1 MKLII
6 ALTCILILSASV
18 VLGSE
23 AIAIQDNFEGS
34 TLGKATGVT
43 YAPGKDGQ
51 AVVFKTPS
59 DSIEYPAKF
68 FGTTA
73 GHIEFDMMFPKP
85 IPADRTFWTLLSD
98 TGAGL
103 AFQGALNVHF
113 RPGNNRIEYAI
124 RSDGDHRWCYSKTS
138 DWEPGRWYHIALYY
152 GPSGMKLEVDGK
164 VEDSNTIPTSLAK
177 TSKKLGF
184 DDYWVDSPPVMIDN
198 FKTYKE
204 SADALELSS
213 TIVSPK
219 GYGFF
224 ETCSINYEL
233 AGNADVSLGIV
244 AADGKVVKS
253 LINNKP
259 TTTGLHTLVWD
270 GKGVKDGKYTLRL
283 TVQRGAV
290 KQDFK
295 QNLIVNTR
303 WKWRKASPKF
313 NNFFSTGMYYFWEDD
328 ATYINRRVDDPIKA
342 RAYYEQTIKDNADH
356 GINLL
361 MMVWTPKDHIQMVL
375 DIAKKYKVKVIIHLP
390 DIANALGSDESF
402 YGGNIIE
409 TAWNSIKDIKNHPAL
424 AGYYVVDEPSATP
437 EMAKRITTAKK
448 LLEAMDPKHPSFS
461 CLLGGY
467 EDLLKTVDYQVLV
480 VDIYPITPGWSRD
493 LSGFESEVK
502 RGIRNAEHRPL
513 WVIPQAFGKPNVWLI
528 PTPVEL
534 SAQVWISV
542 ANGAKGIVY
551 FIYQSTTGF
560 QGEWLQGM
568 VDMQLKPIGPGW
580 DSLTK
585 INADMKKL
593 APTILKLK
601 PAKFTIPATTG
612 KLIANT
618 FIHENGAKYVIL
630 ANKDLDNPIS
640 AQWKGKLPVDV
651 LTGKE
656 INADIKLLPGA
667 GMLLKIR

>member
-1 MKLII
+1 MKYII
-6 ALTCILILSASV
+6 ALACILILTASYAWSAEEV
-18 VLGSE
+18 AL
-23 AIAIQDNFEGS
+23 QDNFEGS

-51 AVVFKTPS
+51 AVVFKAPS

-68 FGTTA
+68 FGTQA

-98 TGAGL
+98 VGAGN
-103 AFQGALNVHF
+103 AFQGALNVDF

-124 RSDGDHRWCYSKTS
+124 WSGNDHKWCYSKTS

-152 GPSGMKLEVDGK
+152 GPNGMKLEVDRK
-164 VEDSNTIPTSLAK
+164 VEDSNTFPTALAK
-177 TSKKLGF
+177 TPKKLGF
-184 DDYWVDSPPVMIDN
+184 DDFWVDSPPVMIDN

-204 SADALELSS
+204 TADALELSS

-224 ETCSINYEL
+224 ETCSIDYEL

-259 TTTGLHTLVWD
+259 TTTGPHTLVWD
-270 GKGVKDGKYTLRL
+270 GKGVKDGKYTLRM

-328 ATYINRRVDDPIKA
+328 ATYINRHVDDPVKA
-342 RAYYEQTIKDNADH
+342 RAYYEKTIKDNADH

-361 MMVWTPKDHIQMVL
+361 MMVWTPKDHIKMVL
-375 DIAKKYKVKVIIHLP
+375 DIARKYNVKVIIHLP
-390 DIANALGSDESF
+390 DIANALGSEESF
-402 YGGNIIE
+402 YGHNIIE

-502 RGIRNAEHRPL
+502 RGIRNAQHRPL
-513 WVIPQAFGKPNVWLI
+513 WVIPQAFGKPDVWLI
-528 PTPVEL
+528 PTPEEL
-534 SAQVWISV
+534 SAEVWISV
-542 ANGAKGIVY
+542 ANGAKGVVY

-568 VDMQLKPIGPGW
+568 VDMQLKPIGQGW
-580 DSLTK
+580 DALTK

-593 APTILKLK
+593 APTLLKLK
-601 PAKFTIPATTG
+601 PAKFLIPATTG

-618 FIHENGAKYVIL
+618 FIHENGNKYVIL
-630 ANKDLDNPIS
+630 ANKDLDNPVS
-640 AQWKGKLPVDV
+640 AKWKGKLPVDE

-667 GMLLKIR
+667 GMLLRIK